1 MTTTIIHVYLLD
13 EGVDCWRP
21 VAAEHI
27 RDDVYRI
34 VGEAPD
40 PQDENW
46 EFVPGQLV
54 RCRWQE
60 LVEGVAPKSC
70 LVPYETVAA

>member
-1 MTTTIIHVYLLD
+1 MMPTIIHVYLLD

-34 VGEAPD
+34 VGEAPNSE
-40 PQDENW
+40 DEKW
-46 EFVPGQLV
+46 QFLPGQLV
-54 RCRWQE
+54 RCKSQE
-60 LVEGVAPKSC
+60 LVKGVSPENC
-70 LVPYETVAA
+70 LVAYETIAA